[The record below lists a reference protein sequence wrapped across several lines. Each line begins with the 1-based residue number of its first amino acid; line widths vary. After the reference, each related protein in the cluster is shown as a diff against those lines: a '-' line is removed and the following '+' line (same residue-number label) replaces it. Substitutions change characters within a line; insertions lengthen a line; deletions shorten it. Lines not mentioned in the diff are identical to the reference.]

1 LGDREKGFKMKKRQS
16 GGIRYRYRYSLIVI
30 MIIIAVIGGVV
41 SVAKI

>member
-1 LGDREKGFKMKKRQS
+1 MKKRQS

>member
-1 LGDREKGFKMKKRQS
+1 MKKGQS